1 MSQVAKVFE
10 LNRKGLNLP
19 RGVASLGVLLVPL
32 IVLAVLDQEKY
43 LISMFF
49 GALFVGLSDPGGDYL
64 QRVSRLAEVGVIGA
78 VLTALGF
85 GIGGQAWGF
94 VVIAAFVVT
103 LLGGLAAT
111 FGLHRLV
118 VAMLLNVWFIVALGL
133 PASYQLD
140 RIHTNAWAQA
150 LAWLAGS
157 ALWIAFTCIMW
168 LARGRRPQPPAI
180 PELPGDTS
188 PIKLTRPMILF
199 ALIRA
204 VALSIAVAI
213 AFGLHLPNVYWMP
226 IATIIAMKPSLQQSA
241 LVAEQ
246 RLAGALLGAAVA
258 ALFLLTVD
266 NKHALEVVIV
276 VLAAV
281 GASVRFVN
289 YALYSAAIAGAVLI
303 AMDLPH
309 PTDLASEGRRVLF
322 TFIGVG
328 IGVVVMFLANVL
340 QKRTTTV
347 APRAT

>member
-1 MSQVAKVFE
+1 
-10 LNRKGLNLP
+10 
-19 RGVASLGVLLVPL
+19 
-32 IVLAVLDQEKY
+32 
-43 LISMFF
+43 
-49 GALFVGLSDPGGDYL
+49 
-64 QRVSRLAEVGVIGA
+64 
-78 VLTALGF
+78 
-85 GIGGQAWGF
+85 
-94 VVIAAFVVT
+94 
-103 LLGGLAAT
+103 
-111 FGLHRLV
+111 
-118 VAMLLNVWFIVALGL
+118 
-133 PASYQLD
+133 
-140 RIHTNAWAQA
+140 
-150 LAWLAGS
+150 
-157 ALWIAFTCIMW
+157 
-168 LARGRRPQPPAI
+168 
-180 PELPGDTS
+180 
-188 PIKLTRPMILF
+188 MILF

-213 AFGLHLPNVYWMP
+213 AFGLHLLNVYWMP

-289 YALYSAAIAGAVLI
+289 YALYSVAIAGAVLI

-340 QKRTTTV
+340 QKRTTT
-347 APRAT
+347 AASPART